1 MGLLMDIS
9 DGDTDISTGIRYDEA
24 GDNYL
29 IRREADVAPIISG
42 NKKLY
47 NDGTDGYGE
56 TREWRRAACI
66 PNIILEKWLKED
78 GIRYWDSEDTPKLM
92 AKLDDPEWRYL
103 RTAPG
108 HLGRKP
114 HREFYRGSTS

>member
-1 MGLLMDIS
+1 MGIMHDMSTLEGGIS
-9 DGDTDISTGIRYDEA
+9 SSIGYDE
-24 GDNYL
+24 GSDKYVIHSEQDCEPTIEL
-29 IRREADVAPIISG
+29 
-42 NKKLY
+42 NKILY
-47 NDGTDGYGE
+47 NDGTEGYGP
-56 TREWRRAACI
+56 TREWRRAASI
-66 PNIILEKWLKED
+66 PNIILQKWYQEE

-114 HREFYRGSTS
+114 YRHFSKASTV

>member
-1 MGLLMDIS
+1 MGILWDVSNIE
-9 DGDTDISTGIRYDEA
+9 GGIETGIDYDP
-24 GDNYL
+24 
-29 IRREADVAPIISG
+29 IADELTIVHQQDVEPIIQL
-42 NKKLY
+42 NKRLY

-56 TREWRRAACI
+56 TREWRRAATI

-108 HLGRKP
+108 TLSRRPVRTYCK
-114 HREFYRGSTS
+114 GSNS